1 MRNRALLLTMGVLGF
16 DGIVICQSRAERRSR
31 NE

>member
-16 DGIVICQSRAERRSR
+16 DGIVICQGCAERRSR